1 MKRRLGS
8 AFPALAALAL
18 LPCCAGLPGE
28 SPDHMRQ
35 RLARPQNPLL
45 CRPQVLRQSKG
56 RRGRQ
61 LLRRPALR
69 GRHFQRNRETLRNA
83 PVTS

>member
-28 SPDHMRQ
+28 SPEHMRE
-35 RLARPQNPLL
+35 RLARQDQRFDQRLE
-45 CRPQVLRQSKG
+45 K
-56 RRGRQ
+56 RQ
-61 LLRRPALR
+61 LRSEAADRRYNKSWDAAM
-69 GRHFQRNRETLRNA
+69 GRH
-83 PVTS
+83 PSGW

>member
-8 AFPALAALAL
+8 AFPALAL

-35 RLARPQNPLL
+35 RLARQDQRFDQRLE
-45 CRPQVLRQSKG
+45 K
-56 RRGRQ
+56 RQ
-61 LLRRPALR
+61 LRSEAADRRYNKSWDAAM
-69 GRHFQRNRETLRNA
+69 GRH
-83 PVTS
+83 PSGW